1 MTKTSANAPPPG
13 GAPPV
18 LTDAETLLR
27 AGSFHARLERARAQ
41 RAEAL
46 ARLENGEAPRTA
58 RPGAGERPQRP
69 GGPDGFILNPSRP
82 FDSTDGDGLPVR
94 KLYAHEAGTARPR
107 TEPDRPAPDRPAPV
121 APPTVSRGERAGPRG
136 PTARP
141 AFIGHAEE
149 DARLAAEAATEPK
162 AEAVAAAVPL
172 SVPLPAPPA
181 APPAAPPKP
190 QLVLVP
196 TAPVAKPAETFVQPP
211 AIVPEVSVPTPAAT
225 LLPLSVAALDS
236 LDQAAARALA
246 QSATTSPG
254 TAKGGARGL
263 ASAAAIAAL
272 ALAGGVWFTQLPGPV
287 ESDQA
292 APLAAAPA
300 VPVDAPVGKAPVLAA
315 AAPAPL
321 ALAPTADAQVGAPG
335 VAPEAPPGATP
346 AQTDPRPL
354 AYPPVTLANVAAP
367 ATADLAFAAPVVGG
381 LAPVAAPV
389 APAPITAPQPG
400 LSQPHLLSASV
411 PPSVSVVPP
420 ARASAAP
427 AMSDVPPMIPP
438 ELIVRLL
445 APKGT
450 AKADRQNFLN
460 LLTAAGVAVG
470 PTEQADASEIGPELR
485 YFHPADQVAANL
497 LAAHLGLPPGA
508 VRLLA
513 GATQQAG
520 SFDLVVA
527 RPVPPETA
535 RAKPASAK
543 PAKIPPGQA
552 KKRAKKAG
560 DAAAM
565 EALKTKI
572 LQQLQGT
579 N

>member
-1 MTKTSANAPPPG
+1 MTKTSANAPPHG

-58 RPGAGERPQRP
+58 RPGPGERPQRP
-69 GGPDGFILNPSRP
+69 GGPGGFILNPSRP

-94 KLYAHEAGTARPR
+94 KLYAHEAGVARPR
-107 TEPDRPAPDRPAPV
+107 TEPDPATVVPPAARPA
-121 APPTVSRGERAGPRG
+121 APPALNRGERAGPRG
-136 PTARP
+136 PMARP
-141 AFIGHAEE
+141 AFIGHAQE
-149 DARLAAEAATEPK
+149 DARLAAEAAVEPK
-162 AEAVAAAVPL
+162 AEAEAARV
-172 SVPLPAPPA
+172 
-181 APPAAPPKP
+181 PPKLR
-190 QLVLVP
+190 LVLVP
-196 TAPVAKPAETFVQPP
+196 ATLAAEPAAAVVQPRT
-211 AIVPEVSVPTPAAT
+211 IVPEASAPAPAAT

-246 QSATTSPG
+246 QQSSVARG
-254 TAKGGARGL
+254 TAKGRVRGL
-263 ASAAAIAAL
+263 ASAAAVAAL
-272 ALAGGVWFTQLPGPV
+272 AVAGGVWFTQLPGPV
-287 ESDQA
+287 DSDRA
-292 APLAAAPA
+292 APLAAAPSI
-300 VPVDAPVGKAPVLAA
+300 PVDAPVGKAPVLAA

-321 ALAPTADAQVGAPG
+321 ALAPTADAQG
-335 VAPEAPPGATP
+335 EAIEAIPAP

-354 AYPPVTLANVAAP
+354 AYPPVTLATVAAP
-367 ATADLAFAAPVVGG
+367 ATADLAFAAPTVGG
-381 LAPVAAPV
+381 LAPVAAPA
-389 APAPITAPQPG
+389 APASITAPQPG

-427 AMSDVPPMIPP
+427 AQSDLPPTIPP

-450 AKADRQNFLN
+450 AKADRQNVLN
-460 LLTAAGVAVG
+460 LLTAAGVMVG
-470 PTEQADASEIGPELR
+470 ATEQAAASETGPELR
-485 YFHPADQVAANL
+485 YFNPADQAAAKL

-508 VRLLA
+508 VRLLT
-513 GATQQAG
+513 GIPQQAG
-520 SFDLVVA
+520 AFDLVVA

-535 RAKPASAK
+535 SAK
-543 PAKIPPGQA
+543 PAKTAPGQA
-552 KKRAKKAG
+552 KKRAKKATE
-560 DAAAM
+560 AAAM

>member
-1 MTKTSANAPPPG
+1 MTKTSANAPPHG

-58 RPGAGERPQRP
+58 RPGPGERPQRP

-94 KLYAHEAGTARPR
+94 KLFAQEAGAARPR
-107 TEPDRPAPDRPAPV
+107 PEPDRPATVASPV
-121 APPTVSRGERAGPRG
+121 AQPAVNRGERAGFRG

-149 DARLAAEAATEPK
+149 DARLAAEAAVAPK
-162 AEAVAAAVPL
+162 AEAEAA
-172 SVPLPAPPA
+172 S
-181 APPAAPPKP
+181 APPKP

-196 TAPVAKPAETFVQPP
+196 TNLAAPATPAAEPAETVAQSP
-211 AIVPEVSVPTPAAT
+211 AIALEASAPASAAT
-225 LLPLSVAALDS
+225 LLPLSVEALDS

-246 QSATTSPG
+246 QPVTVSSG
-254 TAKGGARGL
+254 RSRGYVRGL
-263 ASAAAIAAL
+263 ASAAAVAAL
-272 ALAGGVWFTQLPGPV
+272 AIAGGVWFTQLPGPV
-287 ESDQA
+287 DSDRA
-292 APLAAAPA
+292 APLAAAPL
-300 VPVDAPVGKAPVLAA
+300 VPADAPVGKAPVLAA

-321 ALAPTADAQVGAPG
+321 AQAPTADAQGA
-335 VAPEAPPGATP
+335 ATEATPAP

-354 AYPPVTLANVAAP
+354 DYPPVTLATVAAP
-367 ATADLAFAAPVVGG
+367 ATADLAFAAPTVGG
-381 LAPVAAPV
+381 LAPVAAPA
-389 APAPITAPQPG
+389 APASITAPQPG

-427 AMSDVPPMIPP
+427 APSDVPPTIPP
-438 ELIVRLL
+438 ELTVRLL

-450 AKADRQNFLN
+450 AKADRQNMLN
-460 LLTAAGVAVG
+460 LLTAAGVMVG
-470 PTEQADASEIGPELR
+470 ATEQADASATGPELR
-485 YFHPADQVAANL
+485 YFNPADQAAAKL

-513 GATQQAG
+513 GVPQQAG
-520 SFDLVVA
+520 AFDLVVA

-535 RAKPASAK
+535 SAQPASAK
-543 PAKIPPGQA
+543 PAKVPPGQA

-560 DAAAM
+560 EATAM